1 MLIES
6 HVASSAWRAEL
17 ALQFARRGKQT
28 LLAQRTHT
36 GPLRVQKALYPE
48 GDAVCHAILLHPPA
62 GIAGG
67 DELAIKIALEP
78 DAHALLTTPGAAKW
92 YRSAAPWA
100 RQTVRLDV
108 ASGARLEWLP
118 QESIFF
124 KGCRAQIRHRVH
136 LADNARYLGWD
147 VWCMGRA
154 ASGERFNSGSLRM
167 ATEIRL
173 ADKAL
178 WIEQGCLSG
187 GTDFLT
193 SPAGLAGHSVCGTL
207 LAAGVAIAPE
217 LLRAC
222 RARLP
227 QESGALHG
235 ITVLPDLLV
244 ARYLGDSSE
253 AARAWFTE
261 LWHVLRPAVM
271 GRHAQPPRI
280 WST

>member
-17 ALQFARRGKQT
+17 ALQFARRGDAT
-28 LLAQRTHT
+28 RLTQRQHV

-67 DELAIKIALEP
+67 DELAIKVAVES
-78 DAHALLTTPGAAKW
+78 DAHALLTTPGAGKW

-100 RQTVRLDV
+100 QQTVRLDV
-108 ASGARLEWLP
+108 ASGAKLEWLP
-118 QESIFF
+118 QETIFF

-136 LADNARYLGWD
+136 LNKNARYLGWD

-154 ASGERFNSGSLRM
+154 ASGERFDSGTLRV
-167 ATEIRL
+167 ATEIHL
-173 ADKAL
+173 GDQAL
-178 WIEQGCLSG
+178 WIEQGSLAG
-187 GTDFLT
+187 GANLLT
-193 SPAGLAGHSVCGTL
+193 SPAGLAGRSVCGTL
-207 LAAGVAIAPE
+207 LAAGMSIAPQ
-217 LLRAC
+217 LLSAC
-222 RARLP
+222 RDLQP
-227 QESGALHG
+227 HENGALHG
-235 ITVLPDLLV
+235 VTVLPHLLV

-253 AARAWFTE
+253 AARAWFVE
-261 LWHVLRPAVM
+261 LWHLLRPALM
-271 GRHAQPPRI
+271 GREAQPPRI